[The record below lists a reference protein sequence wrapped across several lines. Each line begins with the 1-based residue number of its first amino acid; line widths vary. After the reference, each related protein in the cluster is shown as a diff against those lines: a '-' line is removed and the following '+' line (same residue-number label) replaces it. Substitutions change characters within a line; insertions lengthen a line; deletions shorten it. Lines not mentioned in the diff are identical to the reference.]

1 MSNVHDEIQTLMAA
15 YALGAV
21 PEEEI
26 PAIRAHI
33 LSCEEC
39 FAEAESYSETLAA
52 LSMAATEAPLPEGF
66 ADRVLQ
72 QATGD
77 SASSAPVRK
86 RFRWSPGITLAG
98 AALSLLLVATGVA
111 LFDAIED
118 RDRYEQV
125 IASIVQ
131 DPRAIELNGAGGAEG
146 VISQT
151 AEGAVLVAINLGDA
165 PPGRDYQLWLMK
177 DGVPTAA
184 ETFDNTDGVIIV
196 ESTHDLQDY
205 DGAAVTV
212 EPEGGSQEPTTEPV
226 ISG

>member
-1 MSNVHDEIQTLMAA
+1 MSDVHGEIQTLMAA

-66 ADRVLQ
+66 ADRVLE
-72 QATGD
+72 QALGN
-77 SASSAPVRK
+77 AAPAAPARR
-86 RFRWSPGITLAG
+86 RFRWSPGIALAG

-111 LFDAIED
+111 LFGAIED
-118 RDRYEQV
+118 RNRYEQV
-125 IASIVQ
+125 IAAIVH
-131 DPRAIELNGAGGAEG
+131 DRGAIELNGVGGAEG

-151 AEGAVLVAINLGDA
+151 DDGAVLVAVNLGDA
-165 PPGRDYQLWLMK
+165 PADSDYQLWLMK

-184 ETFDNTDGVIIV
+184 ETFDVNDGVVIV
-196 ESTHDLQDY
+196 ESAHDLEDY

-212 EPEGGSQEPTTEPV
+212 EPEGGSQQPTTEPV